1 MTNYAPSF
9 TVAKL
14 YEKTSQQDEGS
25 RLRQKLV
32 HLQYRAKLQE
42 HITLAVTR
50 IREAVLRQTQSTFG
64 PNGLGAS
71 RGGLC
76 YATAQRCKH
85 LNGPASI
92 KMDNLRNDRERLPS
106 GAAYGAQGEDSMTGR
121 AQCQL

>member
-50 IREAVLRQTQSTFG
+50 IREDSAAANAKPEEIGAERPRKALELEGARPAVEPGGNVPGLASQTPRSLQSKC
-64 PNGLGAS
+64 LG
-71 RGGLC
+71 RDE
-76 YATAQRCKH
+76 K
-85 LNGPASI
+85 I
-92 KMDNLRNDRERLPS
+92 MKD
-106 GAAYGAQGEDSMTGR
+106 
-121 AQCQL
+121 

>member
-9 TVAKL
+9 TMAKL

-50 IREAVLRQTQSTFG
+50 IREDSAAANAKPQEIGAERPRKALELEGARRAVAHPIRIRRSRRRTRCREGRGSRDA
-64 PNGLGAS
+64 AS
-71 RGGLC
+71 LI
-76 YATAQRCKH
+76 A
-85 LNGPASI
+85 
-92 KMDNLRNDRERLPS
+92 
-106 GAAYGAQGEDSMTGR
+106 
-121 AQCQL
+121 